1 MKKFRLFAC
10 LSLIFTLLVS
20 ISTVSFSEEKAKDG
34 EKILMMATTTS
45 TDNTGLLDA
54 LKPALLKE
62 TGIELRWTAVG
73 TGKALQ
79 MGKDCNVDVVLVH
92 DPEAE
97 AKFIAEGALVNRTE
111 LMYNDFI
118 IVGPKNDPAGI
129 KKKSV
134 VDAMKILASKK
145 AIFTSRGDKSGTHM
159 LELRLWKAAGLPVP
173 EKESWYMQTGQGMIE
188 TITIA
193 AEKGGYTL
201 ADRGTYI
208 KYESTLKGKPGA
220 VILVEK
226 DQALFN
232 QYSAIE
238 VNPAKCPKVKNDLA
252 KNYIAW
258 MKSKKTQKLIG
269 DFKLMGKPLFTPNAK
284 K

>member
-1 MKKFRLFAC
+1 M
-10 LSLIFTLLVS
+10 
-20 ISTVSFSEEKAKDG
+20 ISAATVSFSQEKSKDSG
-34 EKILMMATTTS
+34 KVLMMATTTS
-45 TDNTGLLDA
+45 TDNTGLLDVLA
-54 LKPALLKE
+54 KNLKKE
-62 TGIELRWTAVG
+62 KGIELRWTAVG

-79 MGKDCNVDVVLVH
+79 MGRDCNVDVVLTH

-97 AKFIAEGALVNRTE
+97 AKFIADGAGINQTQ

-134 VDAMKILASKK
+134 IEALKLINEKK
-145 AIFTSRGDKSGTHM
+145 AVFTSRGDKSGTHM
-159 LELRLWKAAGLPVP
+159 LELRLWKAAGFAVP
-173 EKESWYMQTGQGMIE
+173 EKETWYMQTGQGMIE

-201 ADRGTYI
+201 ADRGTFI

-238 VNPAKCPKVKNDLA
+238 VNPEKCPKVRNDLA
-252 KNYIAW
+252 KAYIDW
-258 MKSKKTQKLIG
+258 MKTPKTQKAIG
-269 DFKLMGKPLFTPNAK
+269 NFKLMGKPLFTPNAK

>member
-10 LSLIFTLLVS
+10 LSLTMLFLLS
-20 ISTVSFSEEKAKDG
+20 ISVVSFSEEKAKDG
-34 EKILMMATTTS
+34 GKVLMMATTTS

-54 LKPALLKE
+54 LKPVFLKE

-79 MGKDCNVDVVLVH
+79 MGRDCNVDVVLVH
-92 DPEAE
+92 DPDAE
-97 AKFIAEGALVNRTE
+97 AKFVADGAGINKTQ

-129 KKKSV
+129 KNKGV
-134 VDAMKILASKK
+134 VKAMKTIMEKK
-145 AIFTSRGDKSGTHM
+145 AFFASRGDKSGTHM
-159 LELRLWKAAGLPVP
+159 LEQKLWKTAGLNVP
-173 EKESWYMQTGQGMIE
+173 DKEPWYMQTGQGMIE

-193 AEKGGYTL
+193 AEKGGYTIT
-201 ADRGTYI
+201 DRGTFI

-226 DQALFN
+226 DKALFN

-252 KNYIAW
+252 KAYIKW
-258 MKSKKTQKLIG
+258 MKSKKTQKFIG

>member
-1 MKKFRLFAC
+1 MKKFRLLAC
-10 LSLIFTLLVS
+10 LSLLFVFIVS
-20 ISTVSFSEEKAKDG
+20 ISAVSFSEEKVKDSG
-34 EKILMMATTTS
+34 KVLMMATTTS
-45 TDNTGLLDA
+45 TDNTGLLDVLA
-54 LKPALLKE
+54 KNLKKE
-62 TGIELRWTAVG
+62 KGIELRWTAVG

-79 MGKDCNVDVVLVH
+79 MGRDCNVDVVLTH

-97 AKFIAEGALVNRTE
+97 DKFVADGAGINKTQ

-134 VDAMKILASKK
+134 VEALKIINEKK
-145 AIFTSRGDKSGTHM
+145 AVFTSRGDKSGTHM
-159 LELRLWKAAGLPVP
+159 LELRLWKSAGLAVP
-173 EKESWYMQTGQGMIE
+173 EKEKWYMETGQGMIE

-201 ADRGTYI
+201 ADRGTFI
-208 KYESTLKGKPGA
+208 KYESSLKGKPGA

-238 VNPAKCPKVKNDLA
+238 VNPAKCPKARNDLA
-252 KNYIAW
+252 KAYIEW
-258 MKSKKTQKLIG
+258 MKSPQTQRAIG
-269 DFKLMGKPLFTPNAK
+269 NFKLMKKPLFTPNAK

>member
-1 MKKFRLFAC
+1 MKLFRLFAC
-10 LSLIFTLLVS
+10 LSLSMLFI
-20 ISTVSFSEEKAKDG
+20 ISLSVISFSEEKASESGKV
-34 EKILMMATTTS
+34 LMMATTTS
-45 TDNTGLLDA
+45 TDNTGLLDV
-54 LKPALLKE
+54 LKPAFLKE

-97 AKFIAEGALVNRTE
+97 SKFVAEGAGINKTQ

-118 IVGPKNDPAGI
+118 IVGPKSDPAGI
-129 KKKSV
+129 RKKSV
-134 VDAMKILASKK
+134 NEAMKLIASKK
-145 AIFTSRGDKSGTHM
+145 AVFTSRGDKSGTHM
-159 LELRLWKAAGLPVP
+159 LEQRLWKAAGLPVP
-173 EKESWYMQTGQGMIE
+173 EKESWYLQTGQGMIE
-188 TITIA
+188 TITMA
-193 AEKGGYTL
+193 AEKNGYTIT
-201 ADRGTYI
+201 DRGTFI

-226 DQALFN
+226 DKALFN

-252 KNYIAW
+252 KKYIAW

-284 K
+284 

>member
-1 MKKFRLFAC
+1 MKKFRLLAC
-10 LSLIFTLLVS
+10 LSLVFAFIIF
-20 ISTVSFSEEKAKDG
+20 ISAVSFSEEKAAEG
-34 EKILMMATTTS
+34 GKILMMATTTS
-45 TDNTGLLDA
+45 TDDTGLLDA
-54 LKPALLKE
+54 LKPVLLKE
-62 TGIELRWTAVG
+62 TGIDLRWTAVG

-79 MGKDCNVDVVLVH
+79 MGRDCNADVVLVH

-97 AKFIAEGALVNRTE
+97 DKFVAEGAGINKTQ

-134 VDAMKILASKK
+134 VEAMKLIMSKK
-145 AIFTSRGDKSGTHM
+145 ANFASRGDKSGTHM
-159 LELRLWKAAGLPVP
+159 LEQRLWKAAGLNVP
-173 EKESWYMQTGQGMIE
+173 EKEEWYMQTGQGMIA

-193 AEKGGYTL
+193 AEKGGYTIT
-201 ADRGTYI
+201 DRGTYI

-226 DQALFN
+226 DKVLLN

-252 KNYIAW
+252 KSYITW

-269 DFKLMGKPLFTPNAK
+269 NYKLMGKTLFTPNAK

>member
-1 MKKFRLFAC
+1 MKKFRFFAC
-10 LSLIFTLLVS
+10 LVFAFAFIISV
-20 ISTVSFSEEKAKDG
+20 STVSFSEEKAKDG
-34 EKILMMATTTS
+34 GKVLMMATTTS
-45 TDNTGLLDA
+45 TDDTGLLDVLA
-54 LKPALLKE
+54 KNLKKD

-79 MGKDCNVDVVLVH
+79 MGRDCNVDIVLTH

-97 AKFIAEGALVNRTE
+97 NKFVADGAGINKTE
-111 LMYNDFI
+111 MMYNDFI

-129 KKKSV
+129 KKKTVSE
-134 VDAMKILASKK
+134 AMKLIMDKK
-145 AIFTSRGDKSGTHM
+145 AVFASRGDKSGTHM
-159 LELRLWKAAGLPVP
+159 LEQRLWKAAGLPVP
-173 EKESWYMQTGQGMIE
+173 EKEAWYMQTGQGMIT

-193 AEKGGYTL
+193 AEKGGYTIT
-201 ADRGTYI
+201 DRGTFI

-226 DQALFN
+226 DKILLN

-238 VNPAKCPKVKNDLA
+238 VNPAKCPKARNDLA
-252 KNYIAW
+252 KAYIDW
-258 MKSKKTQKLIG
+258 MKSPKTQKAIG
-269 DFKLMGKPLFTPNAK
+269 NFKLLGKPLFTPNAK

>member
-1 MKKFRLFAC
+1 
-10 LSLIFTLLVS
+10 
-20 ISTVSFSEEKAKDG
+20 
-34 EKILMMATTTS
+34 MMATTTS
-45 TDNTGLLDA
+45 TDNTGLLDVLA
-54 LKPALLKE
+54 KNLKKE
-62 TGIELRWTAVG
+62 KGIELRWTAVG

-79 MGKDCNVDVVLVH
+79 MGRDCNVDVVLTH

-97 AKFIAEGALVNRTE
+97 DKFVADGAGINKTQ

-129 KKKSV
+129 RKKSV
-134 VDAMKILASKK
+134 VEALKIINEKK
-145 AIFTSRGDKSGTHM
+145 AVFTSRGDKSGTHM
-159 LELRLWKAAGLPVP
+159 LEQRLWKSAGLAVP
-173 EKESWYMQTGQGMIE
+173 EKETWYMETGQGMIE

-201 ADRGTYI
+201 ADRGTFI

-238 VNPAKCPKVKNDLA
+238 VNPAKCPKARNDLA
-252 KNYIAW
+252 KAYIDW
-258 MKSKKTQKLIG
+258 MKSPKTQRAIG
-269 DFKLMGKPLFTPNAK
+269 NFKLMKKPLFTPNAK

>member
-1 MKKFRLFAC
+1 MLFI
-10 LSLIFTLLVS
+10 LS
-20 ISTVSFSEEKAKDG
+20 ISVVSFSEEKAKDG
-34 EKILMMATTTS
+34 EKVLMMATTTS

-54 LKPALLKE
+54 LKPVFLKE
-62 TGIELRWTAVG
+62 TGVELRWTAVG

-79 MGKDCNVDVVLVH
+79 MGRDCNVDVVLVH
-92 DPEAE
+92 DPDAE
-97 AKFIAEGALVNRTE
+97 AKFVADGAGINKTQ

-129 KKKSV
+129 KNKGV
-134 VDAMKILASKK
+134 VKAMKTIMEKK
-145 AIFTSRGDKSGTHM
+145 AFFASRGDKSGTHM
-159 LELRLWKAAGLPVP
+159 LEQKLWKTAGLNVP
-173 EKESWYMQTGQGMIE
+173 DKEPWYMQTGQGMIE

-193 AEKGGYTL
+193 AEKGGYTIT
-201 ADRGTYI
+201 DRGTFI

-226 DQALFN
+226 DKALFN

-238 VNPAKCPKVKNDLA
+238 VNPAKCPKVQNDLA
-252 KNYIAW
+252 KAYIKW
-258 MKSKKTQKLIG
+258 MKSKKTQKFIG
-269 DFKLMGKPLFTPNAK
+269 DLKLMAKPLFTCNAK

>member
-10 LSLIFTLLVS
+10 LSMAFVFIIS
-20 ISTVSFSEEKAKDG
+20 ISAVSFSEEKANDG
-34 EKILMMATTTS
+34 GKVLMMATTTS
-45 TDNTGLLDA
+45 TDNTGLLDV
-54 LKPALLKE
+54 LKPAFLKE

-118 IVGPKNDPAGI
+118 IVGPKNDPAKI
-129 KKKSV
+129 KKLSV
-134 VDAMKILASKK
+134 NNAMKTIMEKK
-145 AIFTSRGDKSGTHM
+145 AFFASRGDKSGTHM
-159 LELRLWKAAGLPVP
+159 LEQRLWKAAGLNIPD
-173 EKESWYMQTGQGMIE
+173 KETWYMQTGQGMIE

-193 AEKGGYTL
+193 AEKGGYTIT
-201 ADRGTYI
+201 DRGTFI

-252 KNYIAW
+252 KNYITW

-269 DFKLMGKPLFTPNAK
+269 NFKLMGKPLFTPNAK

>member
-10 LSLIFTLLVS
+10 LSMAFVFIIS
-20 ISTVSFSEEKAKDG
+20 ISALSFSEEKAKDG
-34 EKILMMATTTS
+34 GKILMMATTTS
-45 TDNTGLLDA
+45 TDNTGLLDV
-54 LKPALLKE
+54 LKPAFLKE

-118 IVGPKNDPAGI
+118 IVGPKNDPAKI
-129 KKKSV
+129 KKLSV
-134 VDAMKILASKK
+134 NKAMKTIMEKK
-145 AIFTSRGDKSGTHM
+145 AFFASRGDKSGTHM
-159 LELRLWKAAGLPVP
+159 LEQRLWKAAGLSVP
-173 EKESWYMQTGQGMIE
+173 DKETWYMQTGQGMIE

-193 AEKGGYTL
+193 AEKGGYTIT
-201 ADRGTYI
+201 DRGTFI

-252 KNYIAW
+252 KSYITW